1 MELDLLDDG
10 RASEH
15 GGTVGGRSAWLRRAV
30 VGVAVAAVGV
40 AAYASLKAPTPAA
53 TAVPAPSATALAQ
66 PVRLLDD
73 QFGFTTDKQSFTLQ
87 VSVVNYGS
95 RPIQVL
101 LTRLPQAGA
110 KPLNGPGG
118 DLPFAQ
124 PTTLAPG
131 VPTYLE
137 VTARVSCPAVLVAPL
152 ADHLDV
158 TVGHDGQPTG
168 VVSLSLE
175 PLGTTIDDAR
185 HRACGVDL
193 RFRCDLPDDAGDIGA
208 AGHVGGRTSIES
220 ALVLKNLTPG
230 EAHVTVVG
238 TLPAGLTVER
248 ADGGREPYPVPAGPS
263 SVLLLRWTV
272 TDCASVQAVQWPQLK
287 LQVALPTSVATLG
300 YGFDPQF
307 GAAWQK
313 ALAHVCRPAG

>member
-185 HRACGVDL
+185 HRACGV
-193 RFRCDLPDDAGDIGA
+193 ASASGA
-208 AGHVGGRTSIES
+208 IYPTMPAASVRLVTTSGRTSIES